1 MAEELE
7 KNTGP
12 EIPEAVQSLFDERHD
27 RRISREYANARPR
40 LFRIGILIA
49 AALLMGLYF
58 VIPDSRIK
66 GVSFRGNK
74 YLSDSY
80 LKEMSGVRPGN
91 LFYLPLPWVIES
103 HLNSD
108 PFIADTKVT
117 LKKGNII
124 EIEVE
129 ENKIV
134 GYRYDEDPVILF
146 ADNTSVP
153 LKSEYLS
160 IVAEVPLINGFFE
173 EDQTRLLIK
182 GFANVDKKI
191 ISEISEITQFD
202 IGYDAEAIKVLM
214 RNGGYFI
221 ASYRSLPLIDR
232 YNDIY
237 SHVEDRSLCIFAD
250 DNLNTAYAKACPWDE
265 PETSFEYW
273 RDENGNLIRN
283 TYGDPAY
290 KHYYTLEDDSYALD
304 EKGNPIPIP
313 LNDRGF
319 EDKDK
324 QFLEHYEAGYYK
336 SGKLVIPEEKDKDKE
351 QAKDENKEENKDTEK
366 KENTDGTAGEKTDEN
381 SSGSEG
387 ESSEPAAETPE
398 GTEGE
403 QTEVS
408 EETGE

>member
-1 MAEELE
+1 MASEVE
-7 KNTGP
+7 KNTDTK
-12 EIPEAVQSLFDERHD
+12 IPDGVQSLFDERHD
-27 RRISREYANARPR
+27 RRISREYTNARPR

-49 AALLMGLYF
+49 ALLLLGLYF

-66 GVSFRGNK
+66 GVSFRGNQ

-91 LFYLPLPWVIES
+91 LFYLPLPWVIEG
-103 HLNSD
+103 HLKSD
-108 PFIADTKVT
+108 PFIADSKVT
-117 LKKGNII
+117 LRKGNIV
-124 EIEVE
+124 EISVE
-129 ENKIV
+129 ENKII

-146 ADNTSVP
+146 ADNTTVP
-153 LKSEYLS
+153 MKSEYLS

-214 RNGGYFI
+214 RNGSYFI

-237 SHVEDRSLCIFAD
+237 SHLEDRSLCIFAD

-273 RDENGNLIRN
+273 RDEKGELIRN

-324 QFLEHYEAGYYK
+324 EFLEHYEAGYYK
-336 SGKLVIPEEKDKDKE
+336 TGKLVIPDENEKAKE
-351 QAKDENKEENKDTEK
+351 ENKEENKEEDKEK
-366 KENTDGTAGEKTDEN
+366 KTEETTDGSSTEN
-381 SSGSEG
+381 SSGTEENAAPAEENPESSEG
-387 ESSEPAAETPE
+387 EGTESSEEA
-398 GTEGE
+398 GE
-403 QTEVS
+403 
-408 EETGE
+408 

>member
-1 MAEELE
+1 MAGEVE
-7 KNTGP
+7 KNIGP
-12 EIPEAVQSLFDERHD
+12 EIPEGVQSLFDERHD
-27 RRISREYANARPR
+27 RRISREYENARPG
-40 LFRIGILIA
+40 LFRIAILIA
-49 AALLMGLYF
+49 AVLLTGLYF
-58 VIPDSRIK
+58 VIPDSRTK
-66 GVSFRGNK
+66 GVSFSGNQ

-80 LKEMSGVRPGN
+80 LKELSGVRPGN
-91 LFYLPLPWVIES
+91 LFYLPLPWVIEQ

-108 PFIADTKVT
+108 PFIASSKVT

-124 EIEVE
+124 DIAVE

-173 EDQTRLLIK
+173 DDQTRLLIK

-214 RNGGYFI
+214 RNGSYFI

-237 SHVEDRSLCIFAD
+237 SHLEDRSLCIFAD

-273 RDENGNLIRN
+273 RDEKGELIRN

-319 EDKDK
+319 ENKDK
-324 QFLEHYEAGYYK
+324 EFLEHYEAGYYK
-336 SGKLVIPEEKDKDKE
+336 TGKLVIPDESEKAKEENKE
-351 QAKDENKEENKDTEK
+351 SKEENKEENKEEKQEGTTEGTDSGTE
-366 KENTDGTAGEKTDEN
+366 ENTAPEEGNEESSGAEETEN
-381 SSGSEG
+381 SKE
-387 ESSEPAAETPE
+387 AAE
-398 GTEGE
+398 
-403 QTEVS
+403 
-408 EETGE
+408 